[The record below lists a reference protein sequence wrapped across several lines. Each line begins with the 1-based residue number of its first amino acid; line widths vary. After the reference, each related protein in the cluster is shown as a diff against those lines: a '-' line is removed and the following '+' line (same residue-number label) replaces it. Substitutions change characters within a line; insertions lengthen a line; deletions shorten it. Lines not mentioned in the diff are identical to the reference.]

1 MDQPTE
7 PKYDTVT
14 IFDEFQYPERR
25 SLVETMIRLY
35 PFLRRMTRHMFF
47 MLWFSDIDR
56 LRWFATENPDKDMKT
71 AIKTQFLP
79 HYIDVPGQWA
89 GRKQPKPEKPE
100 KPAKGQKREA
110 DDVPVDESSSPGKRL
125 KGPPASMSGEEPM
138 GSSEQATRGVFPR
151 GKAVRDAA
159 LTRDGNACVLTKFGI
174 HGLHVSHILPFKL
187 NNSSREIEWSILEG
201 FWGVDRV
208 MKWKTE
214 IMTIDDNDG
223 KVDTERV
230 QNLITF
236 MALVHTYWDN
246 TLYALRPISI
256 NTKKTSME
264 VAFHWL
270 PAPGKIT
277 RKASDSIETMQ
288 HPFPHD
294 INSFTESP
302 GENICLIHGETRTLE
317 TDDPE
322 SKPLPSMELLELQWI
337 LHRIAAMRGAA
348 EDDESEIDSDDDSV
362 CVPSGS

>member
-1 MDQPTE
+1 
-7 PKYDTVT
+7 
-14 IFDEFQYPERR
+14 
-25 SLVETMIRLY
+25 
-35 PFLRRMTRHMFF
+35 
-47 MLWFSDIDR
+47 
-56 LRWFATENPDKDMKT
+56 MKT

-79 HYIDVPGQWA
+79 HYIDVPGQYKYIEDDFYNTKLAIRLVIGA

-138 GSSEQATRGVFPR
+138 GSSEQATRGVLPR

-208 MKWKTE
+208 MKWKAE

-277 RKASDSIETMQ
+277 KKASDSIETMR

-302 GENICLIHGETRTLE
+302 GENICLIHGEMRSLIRSGHIFTLE
-317 TDDPE
+317 TDDPK

-337 LHRIAAMRGAA
+337 RHRIAAMRGAA

>member
-1 MDQPTE
+1 
-7 PKYDTVT
+7 
-14 IFDEFQYPERR
+14 
-25 SLVETMIRLY
+25 
-35 PFLRRMTRHMFF
+35 
-47 MLWFSDIDR
+47 
-56 LRWFATENPDKDMKT
+56 
-71 AIKTQFLP
+71 
-79 HYIDVPGQWA
+79 
-89 GRKQPKPEKPE
+89 
-100 KPAKGQKREA
+100 
-110 DDVPVDESSSPGKRL
+110 
-125 KGPPASMSGEEPM
+125 
-138 GSSEQATRGVFPR
+138 
-151 GKAVRDAA
+151 
-159 LTRDGNACVLTKFGI
+159 
-174 HGLHVSHILPFKL
+174 
-187 NNSSREIEWSILEG
+187 
-201 FWGVDRV
+201 
-208 MKWKTE
+208 MKWKAE

-277 RKASDSIETMQ
+277 KKASDSIETMR

-302 GENICLIHGETRTLE
+302 GENICLIHGEMRSLIRSGHIFTLE
-317 TDDPE
+317 TDDPK